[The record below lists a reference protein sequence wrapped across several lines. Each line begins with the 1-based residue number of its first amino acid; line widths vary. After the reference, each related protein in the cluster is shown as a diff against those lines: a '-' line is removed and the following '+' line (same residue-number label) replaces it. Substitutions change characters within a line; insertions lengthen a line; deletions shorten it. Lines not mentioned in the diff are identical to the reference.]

1 MERTVIPSH
10 EVLESIRIGQLVTC
24 NGYRHPALLAKIASI
39 VDTLSHRHFN
49 FGIGAGW
56 TEPHFPKLLY
66 PVSSPDVSHSKEI
79 PPCLAKGEC
88 VWQRRNVHS

>member
-24 NGYRHPALLAKIASI
+24 NGYRHPALLAKMASI
-39 VDTLSHRHFN
+39 VDTLSHGHFN

-56 TEPHFPKLLY
+56 TETTLPKTSI
-66 PVSSPDVSHSKEI
+66 PVLIAWRVSF
-79 PPCLAKGEC
+79 
-88 VWQRRNVHS
+88 